1 MFRNNLGLLSTH
13 LGKVANTFPMLFFKA
28 FNCLLPL
35 ILLGMVFSAQAATI
49 NVSLMM
55 GGNDTVTAAD
65 AARILKADPA
75 MRDVKVKIYSLQDFP
90 AAASPSP
97 SAQNAFLTQS
107 HYIFVSTSVGRRFID
122 LAGDDIKK
130 ATLSGAVAYII
141 GGVWDT
147 DFASFGLTKKPE
159 LTAYKEAGGAANMAN
174 MVRAALTK
182 QLALK
187 SVPSPNSMPEQAYY
201 NPQNNRTYA
210 DFASYQRD
218 CSWCKPGRDWVGIM
232 MYRNNALSG
241 KTETVIALAKALA
254 EKGLNPLVTFG
265 IHTDLEVEKLLLDET
280 GKPRVAGVLMLSGKF
295 DMTPQNTVPLLQRFN
310 IPFINLITLMTQ
322 NRAQFEASPIGLDI
336 MERSW
341 QVGSTELGGAIAPT
355 VIAAKER
362 FHDAALDVSYD
373 SDTPIPERV
382 IRAVDRIRNYIT
394 LQKENNLGKRVALI
408 YYNYPPGKENIGASY
423 LNVLPKSLWAIV
435 RRMQA
440 EGYYLG
446 SPQEITNT
454 LKDETTLFSL
464 VREYGT
470 NVNGHAVGALE
481 ALVRGGHATLLPVA
495 TYKKWFAQLP
505 TNLRKDMLHYWGEP
519 EQAKAM
525 LWKDAKGQ
533 AYFVFPTVRLG
544 NILLSPQ
551 PDRIG
556 SADPSQLFHDIH
568 MPPHHQYLAYYL
580 WLQQAFKAHAMV
592 HVGTHG
598 THEWHGGREVGFLAD
613 DPGEVFVGAV
623 PQLYPYIVDNIGE
636 GIQAK
641 RRGAAAL
648 ISYLTP
654 PLDKAVLNTELV
666 KLMGLISDYR
676 VALQKGPLA
685 AEAILGEFSA
695 LATKLGVAKDLGF
708 TAITTAA
715 QVDVIEDHL
724 NEIGQ
729 AHAPYGLHTFGVSPD
744 VHAQQTTADAM
755 LSVETGLTQEQYAAK
770 RKDYM
775 SRLERSGKAELDAL
789 MNGLNGGY
797 IAASGGND
805 PIRNPDALPTG
816 RNLFGFDPTRL
827 PTPATYAAGAKQAED
842 LVEDYRRRHGQYP
855 DKLSFNLWGVESYRH
870 EGMIE
875 AEIMRLL
882 GVKPVW
888 DERGMVKG
896 VERISLK
903 ELGRPRVDVVM
914 MPSGMYRD
922 QFAPVMLLLDKAVT
936 AARLGEE
943 ADNPLAANY
952 KKARAALI
960 ARGVPEE
967 QASRLA
973 GVRLFSE
980 PTGTYGTNLNKV
992 IPMSNTW
999 KNEKEIANVYLNRV
1013 GHPYGQGYWGG
1024 MDVSAKDGQPV
1035 TGKEIPASLGVDLF
1049 KLALTDVKATIH
1061 SRSSNTYAAL
1071 DNEDFYQDLG
1081 GAALAVRAVNGAG
1094 AEVIVANFADPKHP
1108 HHETLEKFIGTEM
1121 RTRYLNPKWI
1131 QSMMKEGYSG
1141 ARFVG
1146 KVAENLWG
1154 WQVTTPEAVGD
1165 AKWQEMYETYVA
1177 DRNGLDIQQKFR
1189 DSKNM
1194 LAYQGMIDRML
1205 TAVNKGYWKA
1215 DAKTKAALEKA
1226 NNEVIAEAGV
1236 ACDRDTCSSSEITKL
1251 AEAQDRKTGETAA
1264 KLPAPRVGL
1273 QTATQAIS
1281 DHPVARPM
1289 QNPST
1294 ANTSTSKQTITAGK
1308 SAKNQMTNQMTN
1320 QTPSASGKTTQVNG
1334 YEMTE
1339 QKNNLSQP
1347 LIAAAPTWL
1356 GILFAGIVGLGI
1368 FVRRPGV

>member
-1 MFRNNLGLLSTH
+1 MF
-13 LGKVANTFPMLFFKA
+13 K
-28 FNCLLPL
+28 L
-35 ILLGMVFSAQAATI
+35 ILGAIWLSMAVATQAATI

-65 AARILKADPA
+65 AARLIKADPA
-75 MRDVKVKIYSLQDFP
+75 LRTVKVRVYSLLDFP
-90 AAASPSP
+90 AQASSVTPVE
-97 SAQNAFLTQS
+97 NAFLTQS
-107 HYIFVSTSVGRRFID
+107 HYIFISTSVGRRFID
-122 LAGDDIKK
+122 LAGADIKK
-130 ATLSGAVAYII
+130 ATSSGAEAYVV
-141 GGVWDT
+141 GSVWDT
-147 DFASFGLTKKPE
+147 DFASFGLIKKPE
-159 LTAYKEAGGAANMAN
+159 LTAYKEAGGAVNMAN
-174 MVRAALTK
+174 MVRAALVR
-182 QLALK
+182 QLSLK
-187 SVPSPNSMPEQAYY
+187 TVPSPDPMPEQAYY
-201 NPQNNRTYA
+201 NPLNNRTYA

-241 KTETVIALAKALA
+241 KTESVAALAKALA
-254 EKGLNPLVTFG
+254 ERGLNPLVTYG

-280 GKPRVAGVLMLSGKF
+280 GKPRVAGVLMLAGKF
-295 DMTPQNTVPLLQRFN
+295 DMTPQNTVPLLQRLN
-310 IPFINLITLMTQ
+310 VPFINLITLMTQ

-355 VIAAKER
+355 VIATKER
-362 FHDAALDVSYD
+362 FHDADLDVTYD

-382 IRAVDRIRNYIT
+382 IRAVERIRNYIA
-394 LQKENNLGKRVALI
+394 LQRENNLGKRVALI

-423 LNVLPKSLWAIV
+423 LNVLPKSLWTIV
-435 RRMQA
+435 QRMQV

-446 SPQEITNT
+446 SPKEIALA
-454 LKDETTLFSL
+454 LKDEATLFEM
-464 VREYGT
+464 VREYGA
-470 NVNGHAVGALE
+470 NVNGHAPGALE

-505 TNLRKDMLHYWGEP
+505 ASLRKDILNYWGEP

-525 LWKDAKGQ
+525 LWKDDKGI

-544 NILLSPQ
+544 NIVLNPQ
-551 PDRIG
+551 PDRVG
-556 SADPSQLFHDIH
+556 SVDPSKLYHDVH

-580 WLQQAFKAHAMV
+580 WLQQEFKAHAMV

-715 QVDVIEDHL
+715 QVDAIEDHL

-744 VHAQQTTADAM
+744 VHARQTTADAM

-875 AEIMRLL
+875 AEIMHLL

-922 QFAPVMLLLDKAVT
+922 QFAPVMLLLDKAVSE
-936 AARLGEE
+936 ARLGEE
-943 ADNPLAANY
+943 IDNPLAANY
-952 KKARAALI
+952 QKARAALI
-960 ARGVPEE
+960 ARGVSEE

-999 KNEKEIANVYLNRV
+999 KNDKEIADVYLNRV
-1013 GHPYGQGYWGG
+1013 GNPYGQGYWGG
-1024 MDVSAKDGQPV
+1024 MDISAKDGQPV
-1035 TGKEIPASLGVDLF
+1035 VGKEIPASLGVDLF

-1071 DNEDFYQDLG
+1071 DNDDFYQDLG
-1081 GAALAVRAVNGAG
+1081 GAAMAVRAVNGAG

-1121 RTRYLNPKWI
+1121 RTRYLNPEWI
-1131 QSMMKEGYSG
+1131 KSMMKEGYSG

-1154 WQVTTPEAVGD
+1154 WQVTTPDAVGD
-1165 AKWQEMYETYVA
+1165 AKWQEMYETYVT
-1177 DRNGLDIQQKFR
+1177 DRNGLDIKQKFR

-1215 DAKTKAALEKA
+1215 DAKTKATLEKA
-1226 NNEVIAEAGV
+1226 NVEVIAEAGV
-1236 ACDRDTCSSSEITKL
+1236 ACDRDTCSSGEITKL
-1251 AEAQDRKTGETAA
+1251 AEAQDRKTGEAA
-1264 KLPAPRVGL
+1264 LKLPAPRVDM
-1273 QTATQAIS
+1273 QAA
-1281 DHPVARPM
+1281 ARTSSNNPASKPM
-1289 QNPST
+1289 QNPS
-1294 ANTSTSKQTITAGK
+1294 AASASASKQTAVAGK
-1308 SAKNQMTNQMTN
+1308 YVKNHAPAK
-1320 QTPSASGKTTQVNG
+1320 TPSASSKTTHVDG
-1334 YEMTE
+1334 YEMAE
-1339 QKNNLSQP
+1339 QKSNLSQQ
-1347 LIAAAPTWL
+1347 LIASAPTWL
-1356 GILFAGIVGLGI
+1356 GFLFAGIIGLGI
-1368 FVRRPGV
+1368 FARKPGA